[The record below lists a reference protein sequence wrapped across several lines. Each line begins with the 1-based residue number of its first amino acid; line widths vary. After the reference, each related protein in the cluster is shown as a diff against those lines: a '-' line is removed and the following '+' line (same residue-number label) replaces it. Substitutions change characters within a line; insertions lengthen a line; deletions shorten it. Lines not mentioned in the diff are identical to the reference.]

1 MENQNSKRFNKLGQV
16 VEKVVSKILEP
27 NLKNFRSNFS
37 TIGTENSSVL
47 GDIYKQF
54 LMILQTSIMSEFDLI
69 QEERQ
74 IKSKLTKLDYLLDQK
89 AKRYQDYQEKK
100 KQKSIQLEK
109 QKLKILKHK
118 QSQRLKLINHLAQL
132 NQNNEK
138 LKGEIK
144 HLNQNIKQQIKDHQ
158 QGNDKVSLIKD
169 LQISSAI
176 SEKLLNQ
183 N

>member
-27 NLKNFRSNFS
+27 NLKNFRSNFP

-100 KQKSIQLEK
+100 NK
-109 QKLKILKHK
+109 
-118 QSQRLKLINHLAQL
+118 NH
-132 NQNNEK
+132 
-138 LKGEIK
+138 
-144 HLNQNIKQQIKDHQ
+144 
-158 QGNDKVSLIKD
+158 
-169 LQISSAI
+169 SS
-176 SEKLLNQ
+176 
-183 N
+183 